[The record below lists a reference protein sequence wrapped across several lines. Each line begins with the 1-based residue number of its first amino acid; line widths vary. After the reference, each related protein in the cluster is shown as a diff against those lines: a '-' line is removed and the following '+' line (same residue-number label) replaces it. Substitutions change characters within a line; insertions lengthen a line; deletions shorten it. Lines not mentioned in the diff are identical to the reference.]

1 MSGSARLRWKRTLNQ
16 LKFLYE
22 EFDLIKE
29 MCQESATDF
38 QNYFNDYCRDND
50 VDFNDI
56 IDRSMEHQAQH
67 KHGTLDESWDVNA
80 GGLVKYEDQGDGG
93 EEETE
98 IPYEMS
104 QDEQELFDTFSKLFK
119 RLALILH
126 PDKLTNDLSENE
138 RRVKL
143 KEFKEANDALKQHRY
158 FVLLDLAAKYKI
170 KPPKNYKQ
178 QIRWMKKQIGK
189 VTSEVERQK
198 KTYNYMFSECETD
211 AEKEQLIKNFVNQL
225 KS

>member
-22 EFDLIKE
+22 ELDLIKE
-29 MCQESATDF
+29 MSREGALDF
-38 QNYFNDYCRDND
+38 QNYFNDYCRDNGIN
-50 VDFNDI
+50 FRDI
-56 IDRSMEHQAQH
+56 VERSMAHQRQQH
-67 KHGTLDESWDVNA
+67 QESLDEIGEGSA
-80 GGLVKYEDQGDGG
+80 GALMRYESQGEGT
-93 EEETE
+93 EEESE

-119 RLALILH
+119 RLALVLH
-126 PDKLTNDLSENE
+126 PDKLADDLPTNE

-143 KEFKEANDALKQHRY
+143 KEFKEANDALKHQRY

-189 VTSEVERQK
+189 VSEAAENEK
-198 KTYNYMFSECETD
+198 TTYNYMFTECETD
-211 AEKEQLIKNFVNQL
+211 AEKEQLIENFVNQL

>member
-16 LKFLYE
+16 LKFFYE
-22 EFDLIKE
+22 ELDLLKE
-29 MCQESATDF
+29 MVQESSTDF

-50 VDFNDI
+50 VDFNEI
-56 IDRSMEHQAQH
+56 IDRSMQHQAQQRQ
-67 KHGTLDESWDVNA
+67 GTLDESWDVNA
-80 GGLVKYEDQGDGG
+80 GGLVKYEDQGEGG
-93 EEETE
+93 EEESE

-104 QDEQELFDTFSKLFK
+104 KDEQELFDTFSKLFK

-126 PDKLTNDLSENE
+126 PDKLTDELPEKE

-143 KEFKEANDALKQHRY
+143 KEFKEANDALKHHRY

-178 QIRWMKKQIGK
+178 QIRWMKKQIGEIG
-189 VTSEVERQK
+189 TEVDRQK
-198 KTYNYMFSECETD
+198 KTYNYMFSECESD
-211 AEKEQLIKNFVNQL
+211 VEKEQLMRSFVAQL